1 MRRTFLLALLGLAVS
16 ATVQAQTAVETQ
28 RQYLSGHGCDDMVQW
43 DFQCT
48 DGRNSGK
55 WTKIGVPSCW
65 ELQGFG
71 TYQYGMRFYGKAT
84 PEGIADEKGLY
95 KHEFTLPEAWAGR
108 QIQLVFEAA
117 FTEIRVQINGRKAGN
132 GTYQGGFTRHTIDVS
147 DRVFFGK
154 KKNRLEVEC
163 LKESSVPQVNLAE
176 RRADYWNFGGIWR
189 PVFIISKP
197 AQNIQR
203 VAIDAKGDGHFM
215 ADVFLNRAVPG
226 ATVVVDFLDNN
237 GKKVATSPA
246 SPISSDCAKVDCT
259 VKDIKTWN
267 AEQPNLYTAVFT
279 LKDKQGKTLHV
290 ERQKFG
296 FRTIEYRHSYPE
308 SAASRKETGNHIYG
322 CKEDGLFIN
331 GQKVIVKG
339 ANRHSFRPET
349 GRTLSKQKNIED
361 VLLIKSMNMNA
372 VRLSHYPAD
381 PEFLDACDSLG
392 LYVECEQPGWHWPH
406 ETIIGSQ
413 IVEEMVT
420 RDVNHPSII
429 FWSNGNEGGFNYE
442 LEPTFSKF
450 DPQNRV
456 VLYPWANRN
465 GFETKHYRSWGE
477 TAEYMR
483 QKEIFMPTEFLHGL
497 YDGGHGA
504 GLKDYWKLMMS
515 NPRCAGG
522 FLWDLMDQGVVRTD
536 LASNGSSA
544 GVPYI
549 DCMGNFGADGI
560 VGPHMEKEGSFYT
573 IREVW
578 SPVQVSVWDVN
589 SVTIKNCYDFTNLK
603 DCQFSYRLLNM
614 PAYGESQVKV
624 IKEGKFASPDVAPGQ
639 TAQLKFGMTEADII
653 ELTATDPHGQHI
665 FTWTHKLVW
674 KGGNLTLNTVH
685 KNTRS
690 YTATKDGDQLQIQL
704 GQYQYAFSEKTGQ
717 LLAVTVGGK
726 KLSFSNGPRFV
737 AAKRSDRSD
746 DGFYNHDDKE
756 GYQKKTQY
764 TEYADQGAF
773 AGFTVSDST
782 LVANYIHG
790 SLEKVTYR
798 FLQDGGFWMNV
809 NYYFNGVVDLLG
821 IAFDYP
827 EQLVKS
833 KQWLGKGPYRVWQNR
848 MEGPQ
853 YGVWQN
859 QYNDPIPGE
868 SFEYPEFKGYF
879 ANVDWMQLQTT
890 EGKIGIET
898 LGNKVGV
905 YTPRDGRDHLLYT
918 LPETG
923 LSILKAIPAVRNKVN
938 TTDLNGPSAQPYW
951 SKGKGCITAILHF
964 E

>member
-1 MRRTFLLALLGLAVS
+1 MRRIFLLAALTSSLAL
-16 ATVQAQTAVETQ
+16 AAQSSVETE
-28 RQYLSGHGCDDMVQW
+28 RQYLSGHGCDDMVEW
-43 DFQCT
+43 DFLCS

-84 PEGIADEKGLY
+84 PEGIADEVGKY
-95 KHEFTLPEAWAGR
+95 KHEFTLPKAWEGR
-108 QIQLVFEAA
+108 QILLVFEAV
-117 FTEIRVQINGRKAGN
+117 FTEARVQINGRKAGN

-147 DRVFFGK
+147 DRIFFGN
-154 KKNRLEVEC
+154 KKNRLEVEV
-163 LKESSVPQVNLAE
+163 LKESTNPQVNLAE

-197 AQNIQR
+197 AQNIAR
-203 VAIDAKGDGHFM
+203 VAIDAKADGRFM
-215 ADVFLNRAVPG
+215 ADVYLNRALPNGSVS
-226 ATVVVDFLDNN
+226 VNIVDAN
-237 GKKVATSPA
+237 GKAIATSPA
-246 SPISSDCAKVDCT
+246 FNVASDGAKVDFSA
-259 VKDIKTWN
+259 KDIKTWN

-279 LKDKQGKTLHV
+279 LKNAQGKTLHV

-296 FRTIEYRHSYPE
+296 FRTIEYRHTYN
-308 SAASRKETGNHIYG
+308 GD
-322 CKEDGLFIN
+322 KEDGVFIN
-331 GQKVIVKG
+331 GKKVIFKG

-392 LYVECEQPGWHWPH
+392 LYVECEQPGWHWAH
-406 ETIIGSQ
+406 ETITGSK

-442 LEPTFSKF
+442 LEPVFTRL
-450 DPQNRV
+450 DPQQRV

-504 GLKDYWKLMMS
+504 GLKDYWRMMME

-536 LASNGSSA
+536 MNNI
-544 GVPYI
+544 V

-578 SPVQVSVWDVN
+578 SPVQVLYFDSGAF
-589 SVTIKNCYDFTNLK
+589 TIQNCYNFTNLK
-603 DCQFSYRLLNM
+603 DCQFIYRLLQM
-614 PAYGESQVKV
+614 PDYGKTDVKV
-624 IKEGKFASPDVAPGQ
+624 IKEVKLPSPDAAPGEK
-639 TAQLKFGMTEADII
+639 ARLKIERTDADVI
-653 ELTATDPHGQHI
+653 ELKAIDPNGKEI
-665 FTWTHKLVW
+665 FTWSSKHWIKA
-674 KGGNLTLNTVH
+674 GNFNKPTLH
-685 KNTRS
+685 KNTQQYS
-690 YTATKDGDQLQIQL
+690 YTEDGDQLL
-704 GQYQYAFSEKTGQ
+704 VKNGPRQYTFCKKTGRLMQ
-717 LLAVTVGGK
+717 VMVNGK
-726 KLSFSNGPRFV
+726 KLSFGNGPRFV
-737 AAKRSDRSD
+737 AAKRADRSQ

-756 GYQKKTQY
+756 AFQKKTEY

-773 AGFTVSDST
+773 AGFTFSDST
-782 LVANYIHG
+782 LVADYQHG
-790 SLEKVTYR
+790 SLKKVTWR
-798 FLQDGGFWMNV
+798 FLADGGLYMNAEY
-809 NYYFNGVVDLLG
+809 NFYGVVDLMGLC
-821 IAFDYP
+821 FDYP
-827 EQLVKS
+827 EQLMKS
-833 KQWLGKGPYRVWQNR
+833 KQWVGKGPYRVWQNR
-848 MEGPQ
+848 QEGPQ
-853 YGVWQN
+853 YGLWQN
-859 QYNDPIPGE
+859 DYNDPIPGE

-879 ANVDWMQLQTT
+879 SNVSWMKFTT
-890 EGKIGIET
+890 AEGQFGIEQMSGKI
-898 LGNKVGV
+898 GV
-905 YTPRDGRDHLLYT
+905 YTPRDGRDHILYT

-923 LSILKAIPAVRNKVN
+923 IALLRVIPAVRNKVN

-951 SKGKGCITAILHF
+951 SKGKGTMNVIFRF